1 VVRALSLFLIATC
14 QVDKLTTTPPSIATL
29 HVAPTQIRDSAAAG
43 STAGR
48 ADIVA
53 VDNAG
58 QGTLSWS
65 AGLKLG
71 GQWLSVS
78 PSGGVAPTKL
88 RLSFNPV
95 GLPTGVYRD
104 TLLVNGENADSSP
117 ARVLIEFVVH
127 PCRVV
132 PITPDVELRDSLTTH
147 DCSAPHKP
155 NSFARVY
162 GFTARAGDSI
172 SVVMSS
178 ATLGGVVMLDTSLAG
193 AALTQGVCTAGC
205 IRYQR
210 LQASGNYLI
219 EAAAG
224 AGQTGP
230 FTLSVARPRPPAA
243 PGSLAQLRTDSVTT
257 VPVGG
262 STG

>member
-1 VVRALSLFLIATC
+1 MIRRPPRSTLFPYTTLFRARALPLLLLATC
-14 QVDKLTTTPPSIATL
+14 QVDKLPNTPPPIATL
-29 HVAPTQIRDSAAAG
+29 DVAPVQIRDSAAAG
-43 STAGR
+43 SAAAR
-48 ADIVA
+48 ADSVA
-53 VDNAG
+53 VANVG

-65 AGLKLG
+65 VRLRLG
-71 GQWLSVS
+71 EQWLSVS
-78 PSGGVAPTKL
+78 PSDGVAPAKL
-88 RLSFNPV
+88 HLSFNPL
-95 GLPTGVYRD
+95 GLAAGVYRD
-104 TLLVNGENADSSP
+104 TLLVTAENARGSP
-117 ARVLIEFVVH
+117 ALVPVEFFVH

-132 PITPDVELRDSLTTH
+132 PITPDVQLRDSLTTR

-155 NSFARVY
+155 TSSARVY

-193 AALTQGVCTAGC
+193 PAMTQGVCTTSC

-210 LQASGNYLI
+210 LQAAGNYLM

-230 FTLSVARPRPPAA
+230 FTLAVTRPP
-243 PGSLAQLRTDSVTT
+243 P
-257 VPVGG
+257 PP
-262 STG
+262 